1 MQLDAE
7 EDENAFYK
15 PPVEPAA
22 RATAERLSGETATD
36 SKAAA
41 MVTAEDD
48 DEDDE

>member
-22 RATAERLSGETATD
+22 RPSAERLSGETSVD
-36 SKAAA
+36 SQAAA
-41 MVTAEDD
+41 VVTAEDD
-48 DEDDE
+48 DD

>member
-7 EDENAFYK
+7 EDEHAFYK

-22 RATAERLSGETATD
+22 RATAKRLSSETATD

-41 MVTAEDD
+41 TITAEDSD
-48 DEDDE
+48 DE

>member
-22 RATAERLSGETATD
+22 RAGERLSGDTGTA

-41 MVTAEDD
+41 KITAEDD
-48 DEDDE
+48 SDDE

>member
-15 PPVEPAA
+15 PPVEPSA
-22 RATAERLSGETATD
+22 RKSEETAVDSQAATAVR
-36 SKAAA
+36 
-41 MVTAEDD
+41 DD

>member
-22 RATAERLSGETATD
+22 RAAGERLSGETATD
-36 SKAAA
+36 SKAA
-41 MVTAEDD
+41 VPTTGDD
-48 DEDDE
+48 DSDDE

>member
-22 RATAERLSGETATD
+22 RKDVSNSED
-36 SKAAA
+36 SQDSQAAPIL
-41 MVTAEDD
+41 TTQEEDD
-48 DEDDE
+48 D